1 MPYKSDKQRAYL
13 HINEPALAKEWDMKY
28 PSRGQR
34 AATNKKT
41 KSWHNPGAY
50 AKAIRAG
57 SQSPM
62 GSKKTSATG
71 AVGGAG

>member
-1 MPYKSDKQRAYL
+1 MPYKSEKQRKYL
-13 HINEPALAKEWDMKY
+13 HANEPELAKEWDMKY

-34 AATNKKT
+34 TATNKKT
-41 KSWHNPGAY
+41 WHNPGAY

-62 GSKKTSATG
+62 GKKKTSATG
-71 AVGGAG
+71 TVGGAG